1 VIRGCLD
8 NCGSLCQNAIGY
20 ICPIKGIPELNCK
33 ANKET
38 HGFCHHAT
46 ACLLC
51 PQCLQEK
58 FDEDQVKFCC
68 DVQNRIFK
76 ITHNDWPSFLYPEDG
91 YNPDVIDEK
100 LLQSSFLVSV
110 SCSIIFCI
118 SMANLSIVL
127 STLVHWTA
135 HCHEGRKGKNPRQEV
150 HHRYLRHD
158 RGNASDDCICCSL
171 GEPPFRFITS
181 MFLIDLSRAVLSSIR
196 RCHGLWRMDPF
207 VPISSSR
214 ISWISLMTKSG
225 PRKRWLGGPCR

>member
-1 VIRGCLD
+1 M
-8 NCGSLCQNAIGY
+8 GY
-20 ICPIKGIPELNCK
+20 IHPIKDIPKVNHK
-33 ANKET
+33 ANKDT
-38 HGFCHHAT
+38 CSFCHHAT
-46 ACLLC
+46 AWLLC

-58 FDEDQVKFCC
+58 FDKVQEQFCR
-68 DVQNRIFK
+68 DVQNRVCS
-76 ITHNDWPSFLYPEDG
+76 ITHNDWLSFLYPEDG
-91 YNPDVIDEK
+91 YNPNVIDEK
-100 LLQSSFLVSV
+100 LLQSPFLVSV

-127 STLVHWTA
+127 STLVHWTV
-135 HCHEGRKGKNPRQEV
+135 HCHEGRKGKNPGQEV
-150 HHRYLRHD
+150 HRRYLWHD

-214 ISWISLMTKSG
+214 ISWISLMMKSG
-225 PRKRWLGGPCR
+225 PRKR

>member
-1 VIRGCLD
+1 M
-8 NCGSLCQNAIGY
+8 GY
-20 ICPIKGIPELNCK
+20 IHPIKDIPKVNRK
-33 ANKET
+33 ANKDT
-38 HGFCHHAT
+38 RSFCHHAT
-46 ACLLC
+46 ARLLC
-51 PQCLQEK
+51 PRRLREK
-58 FDEDQVKFCC
+58 FDKDREQFCR
-68 DVQNRIFK
+68 DVQNGVCS

-100 LLQSSFLVSV
+100 LLQSPFLVSV
-110 SCSIIFCI
+110 SSIIFCI

-127 STLVHWTA
+127 STLVHRTT
-135 HCHEGRKGKNPRQEV
+135 HRHEGRKGKNPGQEV
-150 HHRYLRHD
+150 HRRYLRHD
-158 RGNASDDCICCSL
+158 RGNASDDRICCSL

-181 MFLIDLSRAVLSSIR
+181 MFLIDLSRAVSSSIR